1 MTAKKSGA
9 KRKAPAKTAAPET
22 APAKT
27 EVKTETETEETQT
40 DLLSAAKSPVEDV
53 PPQSAEDGD
62 GAKTPADPPV
72 EEQDSADE
80 PEEDTDANGAEA
92 DVPAAPAAALGSG
105 GYRNTETGEQR
116 RLAVRRANALIA
128 DGVPLE
134 RV

>member
-27 EVKTETETEETQT
+27 ETETEETQT

-53 PPQSAEDGD
+53 PPPSAEDGD

-72 EEQDSADE
+72 EDQDSADE

-92 DVPAAPAAALGSG
+92 DVPAAPAAALGAG
-105 GYRNTETGEQR
+105 LYRNTETGEQR